1 MTVTLSQL
9 ESHLWESANILR
21 GPVDAA
27 DFKSYVF
34 PLLFFKRLSDVHD
47 EEHAAALKEFD
58 GDEEAALFPENY
70 RFQIPED
77 CHWRDVREV
86 AVNVGQALQTA
97 MRGIEQ
103 ANPHTLYGIF
113 GDAQWT
119 NKDRLSDALLRDL
132 IEHFSRLSLGNSAA
146 KADVLGQSYEYLI
159 KKFADATNK
168 KAGEFY
174 TPRSV
179 VRLMVNILDPRE
191 GESIYDPT
199 CGTGGMLLEAIHH
212 VQETRGDVRT
222 LWGRLYG
229 QEKNLTTS
237 AIARMNLYL
246 HGAADFQI
254 VRGDTLR
261 SPAFFSG
268 DNLATF
274 DCVIANPPFSLEK
287 WGDEVWCSDPYGR
300 NFAGMPP
307 AKSGDFAWVQHMIKS
322 MAPNTGRMAV
332 VLPHGAL
339 FRMGKEGEIR
349 KKILGMD
356 LLEAVIGLGPNLF
369 YGTGLAACILVF
381 RQKKEK
387 DRRNRV
393 LIVDASKEF
402 KTGRAQNELL
412 PEHVERIHGWVRDYT
427 DVEGI
432 ARLVTLDE
440 IAANDHN
447 LNIPRY
453 VEPKVT
459 SEVLT
464 VEDAM
469 KRLRESAEAAFAAE
483 GRLVAI
489 LEVEGLLQQCS
500 SSDGISAEDRSREH
514 DILTGYALRF
524 DGYKYLETRGSE
536 ERICAAMDA
545 MTRGETEDLSEI
557 EQMAAF
563 FLQQRFLC
571 KWGGEQLPQ
580 FSYPWRIY
588 RELFLSVAKSAV
600 PSDFQ
605 HAEWYIS
612 WEREYRNT
620 VQDDIEL
627 VRRIHSETR
636 YREWPTEADI
646 QAANGDFQSNP

>member
-1 MTVTLSQL
+1 MSITLSQL

-47 EEHAAALKEFD
+47 EEHATALKEFD

-70 RFQIPED
+70 GFQIPED
-77 CHWRDVREV
+77 CHWSDVRKV
-86 AVNVGQALQTA
+86 TANVGQALQTA

-132 IEHFSRLSLGNSAA
+132 IEHFSKLSLGNVAA

-222 LWGRLYG
+222 LWGKLFG

-237 AIARMNLYL
+237 AIARMNLFL
-246 HGAADFQI
+246 HGAADFHI

-261 SPAFFSG
+261 GPAFFLG
-268 DNLATF
+268 DSLATF

-287 WGDEVWCSDPYGR
+287 WGEDVWASDPYGR

-307 AKSGDFAWVQHMIKS
+307 AKSGDYAFVQHMIKS
-322 MAPNTGRMAV
+322 MAPKTGRMAV

-349 KKILGMD
+349 KKLLGITQREVAFNQDMKALIPRESHSVEYVFHWFRWATAKILSCISDSSHGTKRLAMED
-356 LLEAVIGLGPNLF
+356 LFNMKIP
-369 YGTGLAACILVF
+369 TPKITQQKVF
-381 RQKKEK
+381 
-387 DRRNRV
+387 
-393 LIVDASKEF
+393 
-402 KTGRAQNELL
+402 
-412 PEHVERIHGWVRDYT
+412 VERIRSLESTGVMIR
-427 DVEGI
+427 E
-432 ARLVTLDE
+432 
-440 IAANDHN
+440 
-447 LNIPRY
+447 NIRQL
-453 VEPKVT
+453 
-459 SEVLT
+459 SN
-464 VEDAM
+464 
-469 KRLRESAEAAFAAE
+469 
-483 GRLVAI
+483 
-489 LEVEGLLQQCS
+489 
-500 SSDGISAEDRSREH
+500 
-514 DILTGYALRF
+514 LRF
-524 DGYKYLETRGSE
+524 ALLNRVF
-536 ERICAAMDA
+536 M
-545 MTRGETEDLSEI
+545 
-557 EQMAAF
+557 
-563 FLQQRFLC
+563 
-571 KWGGEQLPQ
+571 P
-580 FSYPWRIY
+580 
-588 RELFLSVAKSAV
+588 
-600 PSDFQ
+600 
-605 HAEWYIS
+605 
-612 WEREYRNT
+612 
-620 VQDDIEL
+620 
-627 VRRIHSETR
+627 
-636 YREWPTEADI
+636 
-646 QAANGDFQSNP
+646 

>member
-1 MTVTLSQL
+1 MSITLAQL
-9 ESHLWESANILR
+9 ESHLWEAANILR

-47 EEHAAALKEFD
+47 EEYAAALTEFEH
-58 GDEEAALFPENY
+58 DEEAALFPENY
-70 RFQIPED
+70 SFQIPDE
-77 CHWRDVREV
+77 CHWADVRKV
-86 AVNVGQALQTA
+86 VINVGLALQNA

-132 IEHFSRLSLGNSAA
+132 IEHFSQLSLGNAAA

-179 VRLMVNILDPRE
+179 VRLMVNMLDPRA

-212 VQETRGDVRT
+212 VQDTRGDVRT
-222 LWGRLYG
+222 LWGKLYG

-237 AIARMNLYL
+237 AIARMNLFL
-246 HGAADFQI
+246 HGAADFKI

-261 SPAFFSG
+261 NPAFFTG
-268 DNLATF
+268 DDLATF

-287 WGDEVWCSDPYGR
+287 WGDDGWASDPYGR

-307 AKSGDFAWVQHMIKS
+307 AKSGDYAFVQHMLKS
-322 MAPNTGRMAV
+322 MAPKTGRMAV

-349 KKILGMD
+349 QKLLNMD
-356 LLEAVIGLGPNLF
+356 MLEAVIGLGPNLF

-381 RQKKEK
+381 RHTKAK
-387 DRRNRV
+387 DRKHKV
-393 LIVDASKEF
+393 LIVDASKVF

-412 PEHVERIHGWVRDYT
+412 PEHVERINSWVRDYA
-427 DVEGI
+427 DVAGI
-432 ARLVTLDE
+432 ARVVTLDD
-440 IAANDHN
+440 IAANDYN

-453 VEPKVT
+453 VEPSVT
-459 SEVLT
+459 SEVLS
-464 VEDAM
+464 VDEAM
-469 KRLRESAEAAFAAE
+469 QRLRDSAQAAFAAE
-483 GRLVAI
+483 EKLMTLLQR
-489 LEVEGLLQQCS
+489 EGLL
-500 SSDGISAEDRSREH
+500 R
-514 DILTGYALRF
+514 
-524 DGYKYLETRGSE
+524 
-536 ERICAAMDA
+536 
-545 MTRGETEDLSEI
+545 
-557 EQMAAF
+557 
-563 FLQQRFLC
+563 
-571 KWGGEQLPQ
+571 
-580 FSYPWRIY
+580 
-588 RELFLSVAKSAV
+588 
-600 PSDFQ
+600 
-605 HAEWYIS
+605 
-612 WEREYRNT
+612 
-620 VQDDIEL
+620 
-627 VRRIHSETR
+627 
-636 YREWPTEADI
+636 
-646 QAANGDFQSNP
+646 

>member
-1 MTVTLSQL
+1 MTGHITLQLL
-9 ESHLWESANILR
+9 ESHLWEAANILR

-34 PLLFFKRLSDVHD
+34 PLLFFKRVSDVHD
-47 EEHAAALKEFD
+47 EEHEAALKEFE

-77 CHWRDVREV
+77 CHWRDVRKV
-86 AVNVGQALQTA
+86 TTNVGQALQTA

-132 IEHFSRLSLGNSAA
+132 IEHFSRLSLGNADA
-146 KADVLGQSYEYLI
+146 QVDVLGQSYEYLI

-191 GESIYDPT
+191 GESIYDPA

-222 LWGRLYG
+222 LWGKLYG

-237 AIARMNLYL
+237 AIARMNLFL

-287 WGDEVWCSDPYGR
+287 WGEEVWASDPYGR

-307 AKSGDFAWVQHMIKS
+307 GKSGDFAWVQHMIKS
-322 MAPNTGRMAV
+322 MAPKTGRMAV

-349 KKILGMD
+349 EKLLGMD
-356 LLEAVIGLGPNLF
+356 LLDVVIGLGPNLF
-369 YGTGLAACILVF
+369 YGAGLAACILVF
-381 RQKKEK
+381 RQKKAK
-387 DRRNRV
+387 DRKNKV

-412 PEHVERIHGWVRDYT
+412 PQHVERIHGWVRDYA

-453 VEPKVT
+453 IEPKIDQELL
-459 SEVLT
+459 S
-464 VEDAM
+464 VEEAT
-469 KRLRESAEAAFAAE
+469 KRLRESANAAFQAE
-483 GRLVAI
+483 VKLVAI
-489 LEVEGLLQQCS
+489 LQKARLL
-500 SSDGISAEDRSREH
+500 
-514 DILTGYALRF
+514 T
-524 DGYKYLETRGSE
+524 
-536 ERICAAMDA
+536 
-545 MTRGETEDLSEI
+545 
-557 EQMAAF
+557 
-563 FLQQRFLC
+563 
-571 KWGGEQLPQ
+571 
-580 FSYPWRIY
+580 
-588 RELFLSVAKSAV
+588 
-600 PSDFQ
+600 
-605 HAEWYIS
+605 
-612 WEREYRNT
+612 
-620 VQDDIEL
+620 
-627 VRRIHSETR
+627 
-636 YREWPTEADI
+636 
-646 QAANGDFQSNP
+646 